1 MKMRIDYVMQRGRR
15 LALPQ
20 QVCTITP
27 GANQDFFSSTLRI
40 TVASP
45 TVSLFFVFSFSVA

>member
-1 MKMRIDYVMQRGRR
+1 MKIRIDYVVQRGRQ
-15 LALPQ
+15 LALQQ